1 MTGTRRLPGL
11 LFALLTLLLV
21 QAVQAREM
29 VSVARAEINM
39 RSGPGTGHDV
49 TWMLTRGYP
58 LQVLGRKGQW
68 LRVRDFESDEGW
80 VFRSLT
86 GKVPHYVVKA
96 KVANLRSAPSMR
108 GRIVGKAGYGEV
120 LRTLAHR
127 DGWARVRNEDGLV
140 GWVARR
146 LLWGW

>member
-1 MTGTRRLPGL
+1 MTGTRRLPGVV
-11 LFALLTLLLV
+11 FALLMLLLM
-21 QAVQAREM
+21 QAAQAREM
-29 VSVARAEINM
+29 VSVARPEIHL
-39 RSGPGTGHDV
+39 RSGPGTGHEV
-49 TWMLTRGYP
+49 TWILSRGYP
-58 LQVLGRKGQW
+58 LQVLARQGRW

-86 GKVPHYVVKA
+86 GKVPHYVVKV
-96 KVANLRSAPSMR
+96 KVANVRSAPDTCS
-108 GRIVGKAGYGEV
+108 RIVARAGYGEV

-127 DGWARVRNEDGLV
+127 NGWARVRNDRGLA